1 MTDAVDRFTE
11 AAAALG
17 FAVEVVTMDRST
29 HTAAEAAEAIGCE
42 VGAIV
47 KSLVLLGDGEPMI
60 VLASGSNRVDTA
72 LLGRD
77 LGLELA
83 MSDARTVKDAT
94 GYSIGGV
101 PPIGHAQALRTV
113 IDAELLRYDRV
124 WAAAGSATSVFGID
138 PDSLIELTA
147 GEVANVS

>member
-47 KSLVLLGDGEPMI
+47 KSLVQLGDGEPMI

-101 PPIGHAQALRTV
+101 PPFGHARALRTV

>member
-1 MTDAVDRFTE
+1 
-11 AAAALG
+11 
-17 FAVEVVTMDRST
+17 
-29 HTAAEAAEAIGCE
+29 
-42 VGAIV
+42 
-47 KSLVLLGDGEPMI
+47 
-60 VLASGSNRVDTA
+60 
-72 LLGRD
+72 
-77 LGLELA
+77 

-101 PPIGHAQALRTV
+101 PPFGHARALRTV

>member
-1 MTDAVDRFTE
+1 MADAVERFTD

-17 FAVEVVTMDRST
+17 FVAEVLTMDQST
-29 HTAAEAAEAIGCE
+29 HTAAEAAAAIGCE

-60 VLASGSNRVDTA
+60 ALVSGTNRVDTA
-72 LLGRD
+72 LLGRE
-77 LGLELA
+77 LGLTIA
-83 MSDARTVKDAT
+83 MSDAKTVKEAT

-101 PPIGHAQALRTV
+101 PPFGHVRTLRTV
-113 IDAELLRYDRV
+113 IDVDLVRYERV
-124 WAAAGSATSVFGID
+124 WAAAGSATAVFGID

-147 GEVANVS
+147 GEIVHVS

>member
-101 PPIGHAQALRTV
+101 PPFGHAQALRTV